1 MKVELHVPN
10 KAYDGYFGGVL
21 FAKGVGVFTDAEL
34 AKSLAKQFDFEVV
47 EVAAE
52 PIEKV
57 EKVVK
62 PTPKKRTNKA
72 KAGE

>member
-1 MKVELHVPN
+1 MTVELHVPN

-21 FAKGVGVFTDAEL
+21 FAKGVGIFTDVEL
-34 AKSLAKQFDFEVV
+34 AKTLAKQFDFELV
-47 EVAAE
+47 EIEKEEEKAAE
-52 PIEKV
+52 KP
-57 EKVVK
+57 K